1 MRDSIPRGLMPK
13 KHIPVVAGAFL
24 LALVPVLLSCRPP
37 ANPDGQNRLTKAEKE
52 AGWVLLFNGRSL
64 KGWRGLGLSRIPEGH
79 WVVEAGAIKNIATR
93 DAPKD
98 KDGKP
103 TRNFDL
109 ATIRLFDN
117 FELSFEWK
125 LGPKGNSGLKY
136 NVSED
141 LSRAYAETKNAA
153 IGFEYQIL
161 DDTLN
166 PDARVGP
173 HRAAAS
179 LYDILPV
186 SASILK
192 PVGEY
197 NAARVVLNGNHGE
210 HWLNGV
216 KVLEYDLG
224 TPEFA
229 ARIAAGKFKDI
240 PGFADKRRGHI
251 VLQDHGDAV
260 WFRNIKLREFGFR

>member
-1 MRDSIPRGLMPK
+1 MPK
-13 KHIPVVAGAFL
+13 KHIPIFAGAFF
-24 LALVPVLLSCRPP
+24 LALGLVLFSCRPP
-37 ANPDGQNRLTKAEKE
+37 ANADGQNMLTTAEKE
-52 AGWVLLFNGRSL
+52 TGWVLLFNGRNL
-64 KGWRGLGLSRIPEGH
+64 KGWRGLGLKSIPRGR
-79 WVVEAGAIKNIATR
+79 WAVEDGAIKNVSTQG
-93 DAPKD
+93 APKD
-98 KDGKP
+98 KDGRP
-103 TRNFDL
+103 GRHFDL
-109 ATIRLFDN
+109 ASTTLFED

-125 LGPKGNSGLKY
+125 VGPGGNSGLKY

-141 LSRAYAETKNAA
+141 MSGAYAETKNAA

-186 SASILK
+186 SGSILK

-197 NAARVVLNGNHGE
+197 NAALIVLRGDHGE

-224 TPEFA
+224 TPGFA
-229 ARIAAGKFKDI
+229 ARIAAGKFKGI
-240 PGFADKRRGHI
+240 PGFADRRRGHI

-260 WFRNIKLREFGFR
+260 WFRNIKLREFGPRQAQEQGNPP